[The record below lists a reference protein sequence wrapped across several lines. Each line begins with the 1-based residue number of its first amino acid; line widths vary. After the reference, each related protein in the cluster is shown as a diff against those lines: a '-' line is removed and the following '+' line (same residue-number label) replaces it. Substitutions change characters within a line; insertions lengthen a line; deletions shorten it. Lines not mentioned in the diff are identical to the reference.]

1 MYYKELNYKKDNAN
15 SMKIKFAQRKRNIQV
30 FLMAMVFGLI
40 AFSVS
45 SIDASTFK
53 NGGVITA
60 EAISFAVLLP
70 VFMTEGKFK
79 ELKGEELN
87 VFLKDASPEQLAEY
101 YNAKNEASKL
111 EIKRLIDESNEK
123 NLATIKEM
131 QENLAQDRI
140 DQMKSL
146 NETLKQHGL
155 MIKKL
160 SESEKNV
167 GGLTFKDS
175 VRKGLED
182 NIEKLKALKNGEL
195 HDIKGN
201 EFSFATKEVGN
212 MTITGNV
219 SGGNV
224 PVEQRITGLNV
235 IASRR
240 VRLMDLFAS
249 GTASSNII
257 SWVYQA
263 NKDGSAGGTAE
274 GITKNQIDYDL
285 VVASQAVVK
294 RTAFIKVSTE
304 MLDDI
309 DFINA
314 EINNELLRELMKDVE
329 LTAYSGNGTA
339 PALNGIRTVAT
350 AFAAGTFATGQ
361 PNEVDNPNEVDVL
374 VVAMNQIAL
383 AEQEMPTAI
392 LLNPTTIAALKTKK
406 VSSTDKRYI
415 ERLSLVAGQLLLDGV
430 PMIPTT
436 LVTVGTYL
444 VGAFDM
450 ATLYTRQGV
459 RISIGLDGND
469 FTKNLRTIIAE
480 WRGALVTKNNDRTAF
495 VKGTF
500 ATDIA
505 AIKKA

>member
-1 MYYKELNYKKDNAN
+1 MYKELNYKKDNAN
-15 SMKIKFAQRKRNIQV
+15 AFKIKFAQRKRNLRL
-30 FLMAMVFGLI
+30 FLMVTVFSMICLG
-40 AFSVS
+40 
-45 SIDASTFK
+45 ASALDTSLLNNK
-53 NGGVITA
+53 GVVAA
-60 EAISFAVLLP
+60 EAIGIATLLP
-70 VFMTEGKFK
+70 IFMVDNKFK

-87 VFLKDASPEQLAEY
+87 TFLKDASPEQLAEY
-101 YNAKNEASKL
+101 YNAKNEASRL
-111 EIKRLIDESNEK
+111 EIKRLIDESAEK

-146 NETLKQHGL
+146 NEILKQHGL

-160 SESEKNV
+160 SESEKLERN
-167 GGLTFKDS
+167 LTLKDS
-175 VRKGLED
+175 VRKGLQD

-201 EFSFATKEVGN
+201 EFSFSTKAVGD
-212 MTITGNV
+212 MTIAGNV

-240 VRLMDLFAS
+240 IRLMDLFAA
-249 GTASSNII
+249 GTATSDLI

-263 NKDGSAGGTAE
+263 NKDGAAGGTAE
-274 GITKNQIDYDL
+274 GATKNQIDYDL

-309 DFINA
+309 DFINS
-314 EINNELLRELMKDVE
+314 EINNELMRELMKDIE
-329 LTAYSGNGTA
+329 GTAYSGNGTA
-339 PALNGIRTVAT
+339 PNLNGIRTVAT
-350 AFAAGTFATGQ
+350 AFAAGTFATGSA
-361 PNEVDNPNEVDVL
+361 NEVDNPNEIDVL

-383 AEQEMPTAI
+383 AEQEIPTAI
-392 LLNPTTIAALKTKK
+392 LLNPTTIASLKTRK

-415 ERLSLVAGQLLLDGV
+415 ERLTEVAGQLSLDGV
-430 PMIPTT
+430 PLIPTT

-450 ATLYTRQGV
+450 ATLFTKAGI

-469 FTKNLRTIIAE
+469 FTKNMRTIIAE
-480 WRGALVTKNNDRTAF
+480 WRGALVTKTNDRTAF